1 MKTKNATAQRTM
13 PIAHPGMPNA
23 VLQTSLI
30 ESTHHRTHEA
40 ECKRDRHGEE
50 HRKEFPEFALER
62 CVYVINGTAGDRAV
76 LMNDP
81 CFLSKYRL
89 GVDRRHAEECDDP
102 HPEYRTGA
110 ADEDRAAGTDDIS
123 RTYLSGDRRC
133 ESLK

>member
-1 MKTKNATAQRTM
+1 MKNATVQRTM
-13 PIAHPGMPNA
+13 PIAHAECGVA
-23 VLQTSLI
+23 DFADRVRL
-30 ESTHHRTHEA
+30 HHRTHEA

-50 HRKEFPEFALER
+50 HRKEFSEFAFER

-89 GVDRRHAEECDDP
+89 GVNRRHAEECDDP